1 MLHERVFKISNLTA
15 ALNLIDL
22 AGSEKVADTGS
33 QGQQLKE
40 AKKIN
45 SSLSSLSNVIT
56 SLSNKVSIVF
66 YGLWSV
72 CMEIRSFILFYLF
85 FLQSQHIPYRNS
97 KLTFLL
103 RDSLGGNSK
112 TLMFININ
120 PNKKNVNESIN
131 TLRFATTVNNCNIGT
146 ARKVIKS

>member
-1 MLHERVFKISNLTA
+1 MFAELLHERVFKIYNLTA

-66 YGLWSV
+66 YGL
-72 CMEIRSFILFYLF
+72 
-85 FLQSQHIPYRNS
+85 
-97 KLTFLL
+97 
-103 RDSLGGNSK
+103 
-112 TLMFININ
+112 
-120 PNKKNVNESIN
+120 
-131 TLRFATTVNNCNIGT
+131 
-146 ARKVIKS
+146 